1 MEQNLEEK
9 LFRQKE
15 NGWETVDTRK
25 KEAIFNFSKDYMNFL
40 NKAKTEREFIAE
52 ATKMAK
58 ENGYKDI
65 AEFETLQP
73 GDKVY
78 FINREKSMY
87 LALIGTKN
95 IEEGLHIIGSHVDS
109 PRLDLKPNPLYEDSE
124 LSYFKTHYYGGIK
137 KYQWTTIPLSI
148 HGVIV
153 KPNGEKVTVNIGE
166 DDNDPIFTI
175 TDLLPHLAQDQM
187 EKKLKNGIDGEDLNL
202 LVGSIPYQDEKCK
215 EKVKLNILNILNQKY
230 GIVEAD
236 FQSSEL
242 EIVPA
247 FKARSLGFDSGLVA
261 AYGQDDKVCAYTSLA
276 AMMTLENVKN
286 TAVCILSDKEEI
298 GSMGNT
304 GMESHMFDFFISELL
319 NKLGINKP
327 NLLDKVFCF
336 SKMLSSD
343 VDAGFDPIYASV
355 SDKLNAGF
363 VGKGISINK
372 YTGSRG
378 KSGASDA
385 NAEYVAWVRNI
396 LEKNDIKYQI
406 AELGKVDIGGGGT
419 IAYILANKGA
429 DVIDCGV
436 PVLSM
441 HAPYEVTSKFDI
453 YSAFETYKAFWEE

>member
-1 MEQNLEEK
+1 MGENLEEK
-9 LFRQKE
+9 LFHKKE
-15 NGWETVDTRK
+15 NGWNTVDTRK
-25 KEAIFNFSKDYMNFL
+25 KEAIFNFSKNYMNFL
-40 NKAKTEREFIAE
+40 NRAKTEREFIVE
-52 ATKMAK
+52 ATKMAQ
-58 ENGYKDI
+58 ENGFKDI
-65 AEFETLQP
+65 SDFEKLQP

-78 FINREKSMY
+78 FVNRGKSMY
-87 LALIGTKN
+87 LAIIGSEN
-95 IEEGLHIIGSHVDS
+95 IENGIHIIGSHVDS

-124 LSYFKTHYYGGIK
+124 LAYFKTHYYGGIK

-153 KPNGEKVTVNIGE
+153 KPNGEKITVNIGE
-166 DDNDPIFTI
+166 DEDDPIFTI
-175 TDLLPHLAQDQM
+175 TDLLPHLAQEQM
-187 EKKLKNGIDGEDLNL
+187 EKKLKNGIDGEDLNVL
-202 LVGSIPYQDEKCK
+202 IGSIPYQDKDAK

-236 FQSSEL
+236 LQSSEL
-242 EIVPA
+242 EIIPA
-247 FKARSLGFDSGLVA
+247 FKARSLGFVA
-261 AYGQDDKVCAYTSLA
+261 AYGQDDKVCAYSSLA
-276 AMMTLENVKN
+276 ALMTLENVKN

-319 NKLGINKP
+319 NKLGVNRP

-372 YTGSRG
+372 YTGARG

-385 NAEYVAWVRNI
+385 NAEYVAWVRNV
-396 LEKNDIKYQI
+396 LEKNDIRYQI

-419 IAYILANKGA
+419 IAYILANKGT

-453 YSAFETYKAFWEE
+453 YSAFETYKAFWME